1 MVWAAKNISKQGGV
15 GGSNKSSCVH
25 VSRAIA
31 KGNIYINNKNTGV
44 VEWEYL

>member
-1 MVWAAKNISKQGGV
+1 MEGWW
-15 GGSNKSSCVH
+15 GGSNKSFCVH

-31 KGNIYINNKNTGV
+31 KGNIYINNNNKGV